1 MKPARIAVLLASSAF
16 LAACA
21 YVPHKDGETLRV
33 SPDYTASDNAKDA
46 RAYVY
51 GDRTLLEFEGTPTV
65 LMVKDESGASVDYE
79 RVGRYYRLARR
90 LDDFTV
96 WVNGRAVTFSAATIT
111 RVFSAPAPAP
121 AAVAHQVNAVKLS
134 GQAPVSQGDV
144 DVVALLDLSAK
155 QLQAVHQVVDMNE
168 KNPKATGAELFSAN
182 SRLNE
187 MAAAAILQVTFPTSS
202 TAFKPSSDVATILIA
217 SAKAAE
223 SINLHGYTDSKVAG
237 RLDEKIARGR
247 AEAARKFL
255 ADAGVNADKIKV
267 FSQADGG
274 FVAPN
279 ITKEGK
285 SLNRRVEV
293 EFVNP
298 RIAQVKGRTVKLA
311 ADKST

>member
-1 MKPARIAVLLASSAF
+1 MKPARIAALLASSAF

-21 YVPHKDGETLRV
+21 YVPHKEGETLRV

-51 GDRTLLEFEGTPTV
+51 GDRTLLEFEGTPTI
-65 LMVKDESGASVDYE
+65 LMVKDETGAAVDYE
-79 RVGRYYRLARR
+79 RVGQYYRLARR

-111 RVFSAPAPAP
+111 RVFSAQVP
-121 AAVAHQVNAVKLS
+121 AAVAHQVNAVKVIE
-134 GQAPVSQGDV
+134 QAPASQDDATV
-144 DVVALLDLSAK
+144 AALLDLSEK
-155 QLQAVHQVVDMNE
+155 QLQVVRQLVDGNE
-168 KNPKATGAELFSAN
+168 KNPEATGAELFSAN
-182 SRLNE
+182 SRLSE
-187 MAAAAILQVTFPTSS
+187 MASAAILQVNFPALS
-202 TAFKPSSDVATILIA
+202 TVFKPSSDVATVLVA
-217 SAKAAE
+217 SAKAAD
-223 SINLHGYTDSKVAG
+223 SVILHGYTDSKVAG

-247 AEAARKFL
+247 AESARKFL
-255 ADAGVNADKIKV
+255 VDAGVNADKIKV

-279 ITKEGK
+279 FTKEGK

-298 RIAQVKGRTVKLA
+298 RIAELKGRTVKLA
-311 ADKST
+311 AGKSA